1 MQYDLLIVIFIIILI
16 LLIYKH
22 LYSIYFRFKWKKRRE
37 KEDIYNIYKM
47 FEDEFTYEDFRET
60 WINIANTLGLDAEK
74 IRPNDNL
81 YQLERLYPFPE
92 IPYDDIEE
100 LLIKYRIDFK
110 DIKKTTTI
118 SDIVKIICLTKQT
131 RKL

>member
-1 MQYDLLIVIFIIILI
+1 MG
-16 LLIYKH
+16 KN
-22 LYSIYFRFKWKKRRE
+22 KR
-37 KEDIYNIYKM
+37 KENIYNIYQM
-47 FEDEFTYEDFRET
+47 FEDEFTYEDFRGA

-110 DIKKTTTI
+110 DIKKITTI
-118 SDIVKIICLTKQT
+118 SDIVKIICSTKQT

>member
-1 MQYDLLIVIFIIILI
+1 MQYNLLIAIFLIILI
-16 LLIYKH
+16 LLICKH
-22 LYSIYFRFKWKKRRE
+22 LYSIYFRFKWEKRRE
-37 KEDIYNIYKM
+37 KEDIYSFYKM
-47 FEDEFTYEDFRET
+47 LEDEFTYEDFREA

-92 IPYDDIEE
+92 MPYDDIEE

-118 SDIVKIICLTKQT
+118 SDIVKIICSTKHT
-131 RKL
+131 RKS